1 MSAASAASA
10 ASAVLARQV
19 RENNQLLRKLCV
31 IAVAM
36 FGFGFALVPLYE
48 KICQVSGIRNLLRAD
63 HVVAKNTQ
71 VDLTRTVAVDFDSNI
86 RGLPWTFRP
95 LEGSV
100 DLHPGELKQVEY
112 EIRNNENRT
121 MTGQAIPSY
130 GPPHVAQ
137 YFKKLQCFCF
147 EQQTLGPGESRR
159 MPIVFL
165 VDPGLPKD
173 VRAITLSFTFF
184 EVQGRAKKDG
194 S

>member
-1 MSAASAASA
+1 VSVASAA
-10 ASAVLARQV
+10 LAQQTK
-19 RENNQLLRKLCV
+19 ENTRLLRKLFV
-31 IAVAM
+31 IALAM

-48 KICQVSGIRNLLRAD
+48 KICQVSGIRNLLRPD

-71 VDLTRTVAVDFDSNI
+71 VDTSRKIAIDFDSNI

-95 LEGSV
+95 LEPTT

-121 MTGQAIPSY
+121 ITGQAIPSY
-130 GPPHVAQ
+130 GPPHAAQ

-184 EVQGRAKKDG
+184 EVVGRNKKDG
-194 S
+194 T